1 MRVRRQNDGAVLTLN
16 LFESRVLLRALRL
29 LIDSYRLKPDEVD
42 PKIGSAWYS
51 TRGCAS
57 SGLSAEETGDWL
69 AHLHALR
76 GARLQHLERW
86 AGLLAATKLEQYD
99 LPIGPS
105 EADVFLTAVNDYRLL
120 LAARHDIGEAE
131 MERHRLEELE
141 QLPTPQRSALFEIH
155 FLALILEELLCAL
168 PQGQA
173 GHAPP
178 EPDAE

>member
-1 MRVRRQNDGAVLTLN
+1 MRVRRQTDGVVLTLN

-29 LIDSYRLKPDEVD
+29 LIDSYRLRPDEVD

-57 SGLSAEETGDWL
+57 ASMSAEETRDWL

-76 GARLQHLERW
+76 GARLNHLERW

-99 LPIGPS
+99 LPIGPG
-105 EADVFLTAVNDYRLL
+105 EEDVFLTALNDYRLM
-120 LAARHDIGEAE
+120 LAARHEIGEAE

-141 QLPTPQRSALFEIH
+141 HLPAAQRSALFEIH
-155 FLALILEELLCAL
+155 FLALILEEVLWELQ
-168 PQGQA
+168 QG
-173 GHAPP
+173 
-178 EPDAE
+178 